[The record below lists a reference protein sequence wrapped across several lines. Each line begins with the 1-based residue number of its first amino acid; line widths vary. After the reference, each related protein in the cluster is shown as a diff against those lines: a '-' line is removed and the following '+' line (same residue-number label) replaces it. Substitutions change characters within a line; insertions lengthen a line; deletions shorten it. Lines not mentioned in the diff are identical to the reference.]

1 MRLHSHPRGYR
12 HPLPRRRGSRGTS
25 RCGTGVFSSGYSSG
39 TDEPGVSLKAKTDS
53 GMPQR
58 LSSVPC
64 ATLVTSQPHPAR
76 QIDMDQLKPHTVAC
90 QCCELEWPE
99 RLTSAVRNA
108 HLLIRGWRCRMC
120 DEHQGDE
127 IKKAHDH
134 ENEVRIRWGNT
145 VDELHTAQDAA
156 DRYKAQTLAAL
167 RSRDQILEQFGKLA
181 RYHRPTDYGCIC
193 GKRNCE
199 ELSIIDAE
207 RITDHIVRMYKR
219 GVG

>member
-1 MRLHSHPRGYR
+1 MRRHSHRRGYR
-12 HPLPRRRGSRGTS
+12 HPLLRRRGSRGTS
-25 RCGTGVFSSGYSSG
+25 RCGTVVLSSGYSSG
-39 TDEPGVSLKAKTDS
+39 TDEPGVSLGAKTAF
-53 GMPQR
+53 GMPRR
-58 LSSVPC
+58 LLSVRC
-64 ATLVTSQPHPAR
+64 ATLVTSQPNPTR

-127 IKKAHDH
+127 IQKAHDH

-181 RYHRPTDYGCIC
+181 RYHRRTDYGCIC

-199 ELSIIDAE
+199 ELSIIDADW
-207 RITDHIVRMYKR
+207 ITDHIVRMYKR

>member
-1 MRLHSHPRGYR
+1 MCDVGYV
-12 HPLPRRRGSRGTS
+12 T
-25 RCGTGVFSSGYSSG
+25 T
-39 TDEPGVSLKAKTDS
+39 EPNEAD
-53 GMPQR
+53 
-58 LSSVPC
+58 
-64 ATLVTSQPHPAR
+64 
-76 QIDMDQLKPHTVAC
+76 DMDQLKPHTVAC

-134 ENEVRIRWGNT
+134 ENEVRIRWGNA
-145 VDELHTAQDAA
+145 VDALHTAQDAA
-156 DRYKAQTLAAL
+156 DRYKARTLAAL

-207 RITDHIVRMYKR
+207 WITDHIVRMYKR